1 MHSFMTFLHVLISI
15 GLMVVILMQ
24 SPKGE
29 GLSAMFGG
37 QTAQFMN
44 KQQGIEQWLFR
55 GTVALGFLFVITS
68 FVLSV
73 WRV

>member
-1 MHSFMTFLHVLISI
+1 MHTFMTIIHIALCVGLIA
-15 GLMVVILMQ
+15 VILMQ

-29 GLSAMFGG
+29 GLTSMLGG

-55 GTVALGFLFVITS
+55 GTVALAFLAAVTS

>member
-1 MHSFMTFLHVLISI
+1 MQTFMTVIHVLLCL
-15 GLMVVILMQ
+15 GLIVVVLMQ

-29 GLSAMFGG
+29 GLSAMLGG

-55 GTVALGFLFVITS
+55 ATVALAFLAAVTS

-73 WRV
+73 WRI